1 MKVTYDKDQRQD
13 AKEKKSGLFTIDIDR
28 RASGGCRITM
38 QGLASEAELSKLD
51 NVIRKLVRLKQ

>member
-1 MKVTYDKDQRQD
+1 MKVIYNKDHRQD

-51 NVIRKLVRLKQ
+51 NVIKKLVKSGE